1 MLSTKELYEIIKQA
15 PNENDHW
22 DFKKQ
27 WYKTDDHVELIRD
40 IMNFVNTPHHDDCY
54 IILGI
59 DDNGKVLGVNDD
71 KNRKNRQQLQ
81 DLLRKQPFAQN
92 SYPRTD
98 VSTYKVYSSIKDE
111 YVEIDVLTIFN
122 ENNVPIFLESEVFGS
137 IIMKNGKKRFGLDL
151 NIFDRFKRVLCDKQ
165 NWFYSETESIP
176 KYIYQVNPDFV
187 IEEVI
192 DRDSSKAHFVSWA
205 QSLMNVRVDIARLK
219 LMYRGIDIKEYPASI
234 MNGARFIA
242 CDPESSSINNNV
254 YCFYIKNKLNYL
266 INEMIDFVHFPNTNW
281 EGYTQFV
288 IKKEVVVYDNNRDR
302 RVIENNPALQ
312 DQLNL
317 KYKPGIEEKKNL
329 ARKINNNIESGD
341 ALWNTADK
349 VAEEFLKLKH
359 NAQVISDFKIAN
371 SIKSSS
377 SENDIKGTM
386 KISKFVGNINS
397 RIYHVPGQIGYNV
410 NPANIIYF
418 KNEQEAIDKG
428 YRKAKRQFKKTIEFN
443 RHLYLQEIDQIF
455 KDLAKKYGMK
465 VWTIQPQ
472 LVWLQLKKHGV
483 YYANENLSYWLR
495 SRDHLLEE
503 GFNITGWISKW
514 KKRFHYLLKV

>member
-428 YRKAKRQFKKTIEFN
+428 YRKAKR
-443 RHLYLQEIDQIF
+443 
-455 KDLAKKYGMK
+455 
-465 VWTIQPQ
+465 
-472 LVWLQLKKHGV
+472 
-483 YYANENLSYWLR
+483 
-495 SRDHLLEE
+495 
-503 GFNITGWISKW
+503 
-514 KKRFHYLLKV
+514 